1 MRERIPIDSVRK
13 DFTRTRRHCTT
24 RFRLVETM
32 SSSCCSIVA
41 RAPTSRTQSLRV
53 RPWTGPFTAS
63 VPRSPMNCAV
73 EARLHA
79 LSTRRLGFAVGLAVG
94 ATGCVRAAITPPASV
109 VTAADRFE
117 SEIRAF
123 EDSDRINRPRP
134 GGIVFVGSSS
144 IRLWPDLRA
153 DFPGLNVIQRGFG
166 GSRLD
171 EVVRYTPRIVLP
183 YRPALIVLYAGEND
197 IAEDRTPEQVFDA
210 YKAFVRLVRDT
221 LPQTPIAFVSIKP
234 SPSRWQLVDKMRVTN
249 EMIRSYTATH
259 PGQSFVDVFSLMIGP
274 NGRPRSELFV
284 SDSLHMNHKGYA
296 IWRSVLSPI
305 VSSAPTL

>member
-1 MRERIPIDSVRK
+1 
-13 DFTRTRRHCTT
+13 
-24 RFRLVETM
+24 
-32 SSSCCSIVA
+32 
-41 RAPTSRTQSLRV
+41 
-53 RPWTGPFTAS
+53 
-63 VPRSPMNCAV
+63 MNCAV
-73 EARLHA
+73 EAHLPA
-79 LSTRRLGFAVGLAVG
+79 VSMRRLALAVG
-94 ATGCVRAAITPPASV
+94 IALGATACVRAAITPPAAV
-109 VTAADRFE
+109 VTAPADRFE

-123 EDSDRINRPRP
+123 EDSDRVNSPRP

-144 IRLWPDLRA
+144 IRMWPDLRG

-197 IAEDRTPEQVFDA
+197 IAEERTPEQVFDA
-210 YKAFVRLVRDT
+210 YKAFVRLVRDA

-234 SPSRWQLVDKMRVTN
+234 SPSRWELVDKMRATN
-249 EMIRSYTATH
+249 EMIRSYAATQ
-259 PGQSFVDVFSLMIGP
+259 PGLSFVDVFSLMIGP

-284 SDSLHMNHKGYA
+284 SDSLHMNQKGYA

-305 VSSAPTL
+305 VSSASIH